1 MLSWLPLMG
10 EPAVEGGGGDF
21 LEGAGA
27 IDAALPVADAHLNV
41 TPCVEVGGVELE
53 TDPVKSY
60 VDAVKD
66 GYQFGGGAVSGSCGI
81 QHKVAYGAIEAFS
94 FLRYSFN
101 RPTIDADN

>member
-1 MLSWLPLMG
+1 M
-10 EPAVEGGGGDF
+10 EGGGGDF
-21 LEGAGA
+21 PEGAGT
-27 IDAALPVADAHLNV
+27 IDAALPVADANLDV
-41 TPCVEVGGVELE
+41 APGVEVGGVELKADSVE
-53 TDPVKSY
+53 SG

-66 GYQFGGGAVSGSCGI
+66 GYQFGGGAVHGSGGI